1 MKAKIKKIKSLIN
14 NKDAEF
20 TELAEVLNEIKITIP
35 HKKIKSDTDIET
47 NLLNIFVTFKDSF
60 VNGITNDISM
70 KDWDNYLFYE
80 ISPMLKI
87 HGLMENEKVTGV
99 RYRRYVATEL
109 GTKLLAYV
117 EKAKIKKSKE
127 KK

>member
-1 MKAKIKKIKSLIN
+1 
-14 NKDAEF
+14 
-20 TELAEVLNEIKITIP
+20 
-35 HKKIKSDTDIET
+35 
-47 NLLNIFVTFKDSF
+47 F
-60 VNGITNDISM
+60 VNGITNDINM
-70 KDWDNYLFYE
+70 KDWENFLFYE
-80 ISPMLKI
+80 VSPILKI

-117 EKAKIKKSKE
+117 EKEQIKKNKE